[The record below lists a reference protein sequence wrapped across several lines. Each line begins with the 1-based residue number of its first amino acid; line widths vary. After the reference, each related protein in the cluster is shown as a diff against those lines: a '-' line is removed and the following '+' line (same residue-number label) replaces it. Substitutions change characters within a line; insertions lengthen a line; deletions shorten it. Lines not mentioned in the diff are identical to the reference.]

1 MSPTT
6 SDSSSDADE
15 HDRAGMSH
23 LAATQIPRPADEQA
37 FERACL
43 PLWRHILGDPNVQ
56 KVGRRG
62 QAQAGVDLWGRRG
75 RDPNQMVG
83 VQCKL
88 KGPGGQLTKK
98 EIREEIAKALGFTPP
113 LKEFFIVTTA
123 PDSAPLQALARELTL
138 DQQALGR
145 DLEIHVWGWNTLED
159 RISEST
165 EARQAFDPS
174 FTPFGAQVVAQ
185 VTELQTTQ
193 AAFTGE
199 ALEAFDEFRSQLGRL
214 VSAGLAAQVGDDTR
228 RDAVEAALDGQ
239 IDDIRALLS
248 AGDAAVAQAQFER
261 LLTRVGET
269 ASGRI
274 RFRIEANIGACRL
287 ALGEDADAAARL
299 IAAFD
304 HAPAEPKAVIN
315 KILGLMLREDWAA
328 ALAMG
333 TQALAAGNHDP
344 TLGSY
349 VIQAAQFDKTV
360 DDPMSLVPEAL
371 RDMAEVRVA
380 AVNFMRQRGVEGW
393 REAARTLL
401 AAFADNEYARR
412 MAAEAALEDGLNDP
426 LFDTR
431 RQLPPEVR
439 ARVTAA
445 VDTLRQLWDK
455 TRQAKTAPR
464 EENAGLCANLILGLH
479 ILDDLAAAVEVAGQ
493 GMDAFPD
500 DAELARYA
508 AIVGLDA
515 GAEDLVNRVLPL
527 LEQEP
532 AGRLIAFR
540 HYANEGRW
548 TEVERLFA
556 EARAV
561 APASEVAVIEALGG
575 LAALKT
581 SGQDFAAG
589 LGVLLGEVG
598 EDPRA
603 AIVIASAARTA
614 DLELV
619 EDEAFEKARRLLTP
633 DSHIARRLMVARH
646 AVRRAEWSVVADALD
661 GWVETTIDS
670 EELRVLTRAY
680 TNESPVRRRGTRFFQ
695 DLVPAL
701 KALPAYSQAEGLFHF
716 NRGALGHA
724 IEPLQRACQAGKL
737 IATLALLEALRRL
750 GRDDEVAST
759 VSAIDPA
766 SLRGDPDDKMRFAIA
781 MRTAGDVEGAARFGY
796 QVLRSHPDDPGVA
809 MIYFGLVVGDSG
821 DRLIP
826 PAPVVAVDTW
836 FSLTADNGDETEFL
850 IVASGARASD
860 NEATPDHPLVAAA
873 LGKAAGETFEIDMG
887 LTGVRTWTIKEIK
900 HRYLHAF
907 HDICQNFETR
917 FPNARGLWRIT
928 VPEDDITPALDM
940 VKRLGEAD
948 DRNADLYLE
957 QGLPLSMVGVHVSG
971 GSIPFAEYVRNRD
984 RDIATAVGLEHER
997 AVALEA
1003 IQEKR
1008 GGGLVLDTYATWTAA
1023 TMGALDVLSKV
1034 FGTLTIAQSTMDEL
1048 QRLRDRITPHNG
1060 ESLTL
1065 GWSDGKFNGHRL
1077 DADQAAERLGVFD
1090 ETVRAIEKACVI
1102 APVDAPD
1109 TLTPIEETIAKGF
1122 GTHVL
1127 DAAYLA
1133 GDRLL
1138 LSEDRYYRDA
1148 VAQMQSV
1155 TSTWLQPVLMWARDH
1170 DMLSVADYARHMVK
1184 LATRRHG
1191 HLGVDVLTLRL
1202 TAVEDD
1208 SVNLSDFSALCR
1220 YLGGPHAE
1228 MISHVSTVVRF
1239 INGAWGD
1246 RDLTQLKAMRATS
1259 ILLTAMTREKSRP
1272 WAQVLGVL
1280 RLELMARPARFV
1292 LQWTEGHFLP
1302 LAELAAAEADLRSPA
1317 GLEIREI
1324 IRNYGRREP
1333 I

>member
-1 MSPTT
+1 
-6 SDSSSDADE
+6 
-15 HDRAGMSH
+15 MSH
-23 LAATQIPRPADEQA
+23 LAATQIPKPADEQA
-37 FERACL
+37 FERGCL

-62 QAQAGVDLWGRRG
+62 QAQAGVDLWGRRN
-75 RDPNQMVG
+75 RDPNHLVG

-88 KGPGGQLTKK
+88 KGPGGQLTEK
-98 EIREEIAKALGFTPP
+98 EIHEEVYKALGFTPP

-123 PDSAPLQALARELTL
+123 PDSAPLQALARQLTL

-145 DLEIHVWGWNTLED
+145 DLEVHVWGWNTLED

-174 FTPFGAQVVAQ
+174 FSPFGAQVVAQ
-185 VTELQTTQ
+185 VTELQTTH
-193 AAFTGE
+193 ATFAGE
-199 ALEAFDEFRSQLGRL
+199 ALEAFDEMRSQLGRL

-228 RDAVEAALDGQ
+228 RNAVEAALDGQ

-274 RFRIEANIGACRL
+274 RFRIEANIGACQL
-287 ALGEDADAAARL
+287 ALGADADAAARL
-299 IAAFD
+299 ISAFD
-304 HAPAEPKAVIN
+304 HAPSEPKAVIN
-315 KILGLMLREDWAA
+315 KILGLMLQEDWAA

-333 TQALAAGNHDP
+333 TKALAAGNHDP

-349 VIQAAQFDKTV
+349 VIQAAHFDNAV
-360 DDPMSLVPEAL
+360 EDPLSLVPEAL
-371 RDMAEVRVA
+371 WDMAEVRVA
-380 AVNFMRQRGVEGW
+380 AVNFMRQRGLERW
-393 REAARTLL
+393 REAARNLVD
-401 AAFADNEYARR
+401 AFADSEHARR
-412 MAAEAALEDGLNDP
+412 MAAEADLEDGLNDP
-426 LFDTR
+426 LFETR

-439 ARVTAA
+439 KRVTAA
-445 VDTLRQLWDK
+445 THTLRELWDK
-455 TRQAKTAPR
+455 TRQAKTPPR

-479 ILDDLAAAVEVAGQ
+479 VLDDLAAAVEVAGQ
-493 GMDAFPD
+493 GMDAFSN

-515 GAEDLVNRVLPL
+515 GSEDLVNRVLPL

-532 AGRLIAFR
+532 AGRLVAFR

-556 EARAV
+556 DARAV

-581 SGQDFAAG
+581 SGQDLAAG
-589 LGVLLGEVG
+589 LGVLLGKVS

-614 DLELV
+614 DFEAV

-646 AVRRAEWSVVADALD
+646 AVRRGDWSVVADALD

-670 EELRVLTRAY
+670 EELRILARAY
-680 TNESPVRRRGTRFFQ
+680 TNETPVRRRGTRFFQ
-695 DLVPAL
+695 NLDQAL

-750 GRDDEVAST
+750 GRDEEVAST
-759 VSAIDPA
+759 VRGIDPA
-766 SLRGDPDDKMRFAIA
+766 SLRGDPDDKLRFAIA

-796 QVLRSHPDDPGVA
+796 EVLRAHPDDPDVA
-809 MIYFGLVVGDSG
+809 IAYFGLMVGDSG

-826 PAPVVAVDTW
+826 AAAAVAIDTW
-836 FSLTADNGDETEFL
+836 FSVTADNGDKAEFL

-860 NEATPDHPLVAAA
+860 HEATPSHPLVEPA
-873 LGKAAGETFEIDMG
+873 LGKGVGETFEIDMG

-900 HRYLHAF
+900 HKYLHAF
-907 HDICQNFETR
+907 HDICQNFEAR
-917 FPNARGLWRIT
+917 FPTARGLWRIT

-948 DRNADLYLE
+948 DRKADLYLE
-957 QGLPLSMVGVHVSG
+957 RGLPLSMVGVHVTG
-971 GSIPFAEYVRNRD
+971 GSISFADYVRNRD
-984 RDIATAVGLEHER
+984 RDIATAVGLERER

-1003 IQEKR
+1003 IEEKR
-1008 GGGLVLDTYATWTAA
+1008 SHGLVLDTYAVWTVA
-1023 TMGALDVLSKV
+1023 TMGALDVLAKV

-1048 QRLRDRITPHNG
+1048 RRLGDRITPQNG
-1060 ESLTL
+1060 ESLSL
-1065 GWSDGKFNGHRL
+1065 GWSNGKFTGHRL
-1077 DADQAAERLGVFD
+1077 DADQAAERLSAFN
-1090 ETVRAIEKACVI
+1090 ETVSAIEEACVI

-1109 TLTPIEETIAKGF
+1109 ALTPLEETIAKAF
-1122 GTHVL
+1122 GPDVL
-1127 DAAYLA
+1127 DPAYLA
-1133 GDRLL
+1133 GDCLL

-1148 VAQMQSV
+1148 VAQMQGVASA
-1155 TSTWLQPVLMWARDH
+1155 WLQPVLMWAREH
-1170 DMLSVADYARHMVK
+1170 DLLSVNEYARHMVK
-1184 LATRRHG
+1184 LAARRHG

-1202 TAVEDD
+1202 IAVEDN
-1208 SVNLSDFSALCR
+1208 SETLSDFTSLCR

-1228 MISHVSTVVRF
+1228 MISHVSIVVHF
-1239 INGAWGD
+1239 INGAWSD
-1246 RDLTQLKAMRATS
+1246 PDLSPLKAMKATS

-1272 WAQVLGVL
+1272 WAQVLAVL
-1280 RLELMARPARFV
+1280 RLELQARPARFV
-1292 LQWTEGHFLP
+1292 LQWAQGHFLP
-1302 LAELAAAEADLRSPA
+1302 HAELAAAEAELRSPA
-1317 GLEIREI
+1317 GLEIRAA